1 MMLVVGPLSTNSC
14 KIISC
19 SWPAACARGVR
30 FTMLATVRAA
40 FRGSKQC
47 QQHNGPRGLVWEISK
62 AFVEALEWRGLAN
75 TLSEAEKQKER
86 QRKKE
91 RKKERERKIIPVT
104 VKTHIQKHRTIMKR
118 V

>member
-1 MMLVVGPLSTNSC
+1 MALVDSSGKS
-14 KIISC
+14 
-19 SWPAACARGVR
+19 
-30 FTMLATVRAA
+30 
-40 FRGSKQC
+40 Q
-47 QQHNGPRGLVWEISK
+47 K

-86 QRKKE
+86 QRKE
-91 RKKERERKIIPVT
+91 GRKRKIIPVT